1 MELQEFLENFREQF
15 EETEPSEI
23 QAETDFHELDEW
35 GSLLGMSVIAMT
47 KEVYGKKIT
56 GKQIKECKSVKALFD
71 LIESL

>member
-1 MELQEFLENFREQF
+1 MELQEFLKNFREQF
-15 EETEPSEI
+15 EDTDPSEI
-23 QAETDFHELDEW
+23 QADTNFHDLDEW

-71 LIESL
+71 LIQSI

>member
-1 MELQEFLENFREQF
+1 MWRPLHAGTEQF

>member
-1 MELQEFLENFREQF
+1 MEFKEFLENFREQF
-15 EETEPSEI
+15 EDTDPSEI
-23 QAETDFHELDEW
+23 QAETDFHDLDEW

>member
-1 MELQEFLENFREQF
+1 MELQDFLENFREQF
-15 EETEPSEI
+15 DDTDPSVI
-23 QAETDFHELDEW
+23 QAETDFHDLDEW

-47 KEVYGKKIT
+47 KEVYGKTIT